1 MPYLK
6 LCGTVIAGW
15 LMARTAHAAITRLA
29 HGDAD
34 AEFLAAKR
42 ITAHHYALHV
52 LPQAGALRDTVLH
65 GATTTLGLRD
75 AQF

>member
-1 MPYLK
+1 MPRPRQL
-6 LCGTVIAGW
+6 
-15 LMARTAHAAITRLA
+15 ARA
-29 HGDAD
+29 GDAD
-34 AEFLAAKR
+34 ADFLAAKR

-65 GATTTLGLRD
+65 GAATTLGLSD